1 MFVSLSYYRTV
12 SVDSWYRIF
21 VYQTNVKDTW
31 YSRSFNNRNS
41 YETTMRCFS
50 GENIRKY
57 SWSNDYY
64 YSDLLI
70 PSLLHNK
77 YIIIQ
82 VDIEFKFTRELI
94 NYYVDRLVY
103 EIPICIKLTVTSV
116 VEDKHYFHVIFPRLW
131 FLLFLFRSFSIFW
144 YRLLSSLIAKK
155 FRWKLLFDFDKRYNY
170 LKLYT
175 WFYTRIYLND
185 LIKVLRPFYWN
196 FNRDIFGRERT
207 N

>member
-64 YSDLLI
+64 YSDWLI
-70 PSLLHNK
+70 PSLLHSK

-103 EIPICIKLTVTSV
+103 EIPIYIKLTVTSV

-131 FLLFLFRSFSIFW
+131 FLLLSTFFSSFVFNFLISFIIIINCERVPLKATFRFWETIQLFKIIYVILYSNIFEW
-144 YRLLSSLIAKK
+144 
-155 FRWKLLFDFDKRYNY
+155 FD
-170 LKLYT
+170 
-175 WFYTRIYLND
+175 
-185 LIKVLRPFYWN
+185 
-196 FNRDIFGRERT
+196 
-207 N
+207 